1 MSCPWAI
8 KLFSATTIVAA
19 NIQVDVFIDPADQ
32 AAREFYPCSTATA
45 STTRTSRSGTIRGGT
60 IHSVRRNCG
69 TECSLHFCGGSARD
83 PQSPIDAVGNCGDQR
98 CYTGASAIAS
108 TETPQAMPNA
118 REPSHPVRP
127 MRKRWLLPL
136 KGRMLGTASRQRRCG
151 ALCEGT
157 VACAISTSAMDTLES
172 VARPKPDEREAQL
185 MPLRARVEA
194 CADGKY
200 WAAKFE
206 GTPPGIILR
215 GIDFGDR
222 G

>member
-19 NIQVDVFIDPADQ
+19 NIQVDVFIGPADQ

-45 STTRTSRSGTIRGGT
+45 STTRTSRSGTITGGT

-151 ALCEGT
+151 G
-157 VACAISTSAMDTLES
+157 
-172 VARPKPDEREAQL
+172 
-185 MPLRARVEA
+185 PLRRHGCLRDQHVRHGHAGKRGAAEARRA
-194 CADGKY
+194 RGATH
-200 WAAKFE
+200 AAARARRS
-206 GTPPGIILR
+206 LR
-215 GIDFGDR
+215 RRQVLGSQI
-222 G
+222 